1 MIELFDAFRDALYT
15 VLKTFQHISAPLLG
29 SQSYWFSIVM
39 LTVAVR
45 VVLIPLTVKQVRST
59 RVMQE
64 LQPEIKKLQAKHK
77 NDKQKLTEE
86 TMKLYQEKGF
96 NPLSGCWP
104 LLAQMP
110 FFFALYRVIYS
121 KHLAG
126 EPNILL
132 GKKFFIVPLSDT
144 WSRMDWAHRLTSPDG
159 LIILTLILAMSLTT
173 YISQRQLLSRQGSAA
188 PAQQQM
194 LIKILPFTF
203 LIFAINVPLAII
215 IYWVTT
221 NLWSMGQQYVLLRSA
236 PPPAAAAAAATAP
249 AATNG
254 SERKPAGALGFFRS
268 LVQPTGPAD
277 PEPSPNGGGS
287 GKVSANRPAT
297 KGSPKAPRAASEGKA
312 ATDGKAGPAG
322 KATGP
327 GKETP
332 SGKASTAGTAK
343 GGQQA
348 KPGTRAGQG
357 QSSGSGSR
365 RSSRKGKSGG
375 GPRRGKR

>member
-1 MIELFDAFRDALYT
+1 MIELFDQFRDGLYNL
-15 VLKTFQHISAPLLG
+15 LKFFQQVSEPLLG
-29 SQSYWFSIVM
+29 SQSYWFSIVL
-39 LTVAVR
+39 LTIAVR

-77 NDKQKLTEE
+77 GDKQKLTEE

-110 FFFALYRVIYS
+110 FFFALYRVFYS

-126 EPNILL
+126 EANILL
-132 GKKFFIVPLSDT
+132 DKKFFVVPLSDT
-144 WSRMDWAHRLTSPDG
+144 WSGLDWAHRFTSVDG
-159 LIILTLILAMSLTT
+159 LIILALILSMSLTT
-173 YISQRQLLSRQGSAA
+173 YISQKQLLSRQGSAA
-188 PAQQQM
+188 PPQQQM

-203 LIFAINVPLAII
+203 LIFAINVPLAIVV
-215 IYWVTT
+215 YWVTT

-236 PPPAAAAAAATAP
+236 PPPP
-249 AATNG
+249 AATTQPASTNG
-254 SERKPAGALGFFRS
+254 GERKPAGALAFFRG
-268 LVQPTGPAD
+268 LVQPTGED
-277 PEPSPNGGGS
+277 TEPSANGGGG
-287 GKVSANRPAT
+287 GKVSANRPAA
-297 KGSPKAPRAASEGKA
+297 KGSPKGSAGKA
-312 ATDGKAGPAG
+312 AADGKAGPPD
-322 KATGP
+322 KATASG
-327 GKETP
+327 GAG
-332 SGKASTAGTAK
+332 SGKAPSAGTAK

-348 KPGTRAGQG
+348 KPGARPG
-357 QSSGSGSR
+357 QSQSGGTGSS

>member
-132 GKKFFIVPLSDT
+132 GKKFFIV
-144 WSRMDWAHRLTSPDG
+144 
-159 LIILTLILAMSLTT
+159 TLILAMSLTT

-287 GKVSANRPAT
+287 GKVSANR
-297 KGSPKAPRAASEGKA
+297 
-312 ATDGKAGPAG
+312 
-322 KATGP
+322 
-327 GKETP
+327 
-332 SGKASTAGTAK
+332 
-343 GGQQA
+343 
-348 KPGTRAGQG
+348 
-357 QSSGSGSR
+357 
-365 RSSRKGKSGG
+365 
-375 GPRRGKR
+375 

>member
-1 MIELFDAFRDALYT
+1 MIELFDAFRDALYNL
-15 VLKTFQHISAPLLG
+15 LKFFQQVSEPLLG
-29 SQSYWFSIVM
+29 SQSYWFAIVL

-64 LQPEIKKLQAKHK
+64 LQPEIKKLQTKHK
-77 NDKQKLTEE
+77 GDKQKLTEE

-110 FFFALYRVIYS
+110 FFFALYRVFYS

-126 EPNILL
+126 EANILL
-132 GKKFFIVPLSDT
+132 DKKFFVVPLSDT
-144 WSRMDWAHRLTSPDG
+144 WSGLDWAARFTSVDG
-159 LIILTLILAMSLTT
+159 LIILALILSMSLTT
-173 YISQRQLLSRQGSAA
+173 YISQKQLLSRQGSAA
-188 PAQQQM
+188 PPQQQM

-203 LIFAINVPLAII
+203 LIFAINVPLAIVV
-215 IYWVTT
+215 YWVTT

-236 PPPAAAAAAATAP
+236 PVPAAVAEAATKP
-249 AATNG
+249 VTSNG
-254 SERKPAGALGFFRS
+254 SERKSLGAGALAFFRG
-268 LVQPTGPAD
+268 LVQPAGETD
-277 PEPSPNGGGS
+277 TEPSPNGGGS
-287 GKVSANRPAT
+287 GKVSADRQTAKGPP
-297 KGSPKAPRAASEGKA
+297 KGSRAGSEGKA
-312 ATDGKAGPAG
+312 ASDGKAGPGKTTASGGAGSG
-322 KATGP
+322 KAT
-327 GKETP
+327 
-332 SGKASTAGTAK
+332 TAGTAK

-348 KPGTRAGQG
+348 KPGARPG
-357 QSSGSGSR
+357 QSGGTGSR

>member
-15 VLKTFQHISAPLLG
+15 VLKFFQQVSEPLLG
-29 SQSYWFSIVM
+29 SQSYWFAIVL

-86 TMKLYQEKGF
+86 TMKLYQDKGF

-126 EPNILL
+126 EANILL
-132 GKKFFIVPLSDT
+132 DKKFFVVPLSDT
-144 WSRMDWAHRLTSPDG
+144 WSGMDWAHRFTSPDG

-188 PAQQQM
+188 PPQQQM

-203 LIFAINVPLAII
+203 LIFAINVPLAIV

-236 PPPAAAAAAATAP
+236 PVPAAVAEAATQP
-249 AATNG
+249 ATTNG
-254 SERKPAGALGFFRS
+254 SERKSAGALGFFRS
-268 LVQPTGPAD
+268 LVQLGGETD
-277 PEPSPNGGGS
+277 TEPSSNGGGS
-287 GKVSANRPAT
+287 DKVSTNRPAT
-297 KGSPKAPRAASEGKA
+297 KGSPKASKAGSQGKA
-312 ATDGKAGPAG
+312 ATDGKAAPG
-322 KATGP
+322 KASASGGTGP
-327 GKETP
+327 GKAT
-332 SGKASTAGTAK
+332 TAGTAK

-348 KPGTRAGQG
+348 KPGTRAGQSQPG
-357 QSSGSGSR
+357 GTGSR

>member
-1 MIELFDAFRDALYT
+1 MIELFDQFRDGLYNL
-15 VLKTFQHISAPLLG
+15 LKFFQQVSEPLLG
-29 SQSYWFSIVM
+29 SQSYWFAIVL
-39 LTVAVR
+39 LTIAVR

-77 NDKQKLTEE
+77 GDKQKLTEE

-110 FFFALYRVIYS
+110 FFFALYRVFYS

-126 EPNILL
+126 EANILL
-132 GKKFFIVPLSDT
+132 DKKFFVVPLSDT
-144 WSRMDWAHRLTSPDG
+144 WSGLDWVHRFTSADG
-159 LIILTLILAMSLTT
+159 LIILTLILSMSLTT
-173 YISQRQLLSRQGSAA
+173 YISQKQLLSRQGSAA
-188 PAQQQM
+188 PPQQQM

-203 LIFAINVPLAII
+203 LIFAINVPLAIV

-236 PPPAAAAAAATAP
+236 PPPPAAATQP
-249 AATNG
+249 ATTTNG
-254 SERKPAGALGFFRS
+254 SEQKPAGALAFFRG
-268 LVQPTGPAD
+268 LVGLSEDTD
-277 PEPSPNGGGS
+277 TEPSANGGGG
-287 GKVSANRPAT
+287 GKVSANRPTA
-297 KGSPKAPRAASEGKA
+297 KGSSKASRAGSEGKA
-312 ATDGKAGPAG
+312 TTDGKAGAPDKATTSGGAGSG
-322 KATGP
+322 KAT
-327 GKETP
+327 TD
-332 SGKASTAGTAK
+332 GTAK
-343 GGQQA
+343 GRQQA
-348 KPGTRAGQG
+348 KPGARPG
-357 QSSGSGSR
+357 QSQSGGTGSR

>member
-1 MIELFDAFRDALYT
+1 MIELFNAFRDALYT
-15 VLKTFQHISAPLLG
+15 VLKTFQHVSEPVLG
-29 SQSYWFSIVM
+29 SQSFWFSIVM
-39 LTVAVR
+39 LTIAVR

-64 LQPEIKKLQAKHK
+64 LQPEIKKLQAKYK

-126 EPNILL
+126 EANILL
-132 GKKFFIVPLSDT
+132 GKKFFIVPLEDT
-144 WSRMDWAHRLTSPDG
+144 WSRMDWAHRVGSPDG
-159 LIILTLILAMSLTT
+159 LIILALIVAMSLTT

-188 PAQQQM
+188 PPQQQM

-236 PPPAAAAAAATAP
+236 PPPPAAAAAAAQP
-249 AATNG
+249 ATTNG
-254 SERKPAGALGFFRS
+254 GERKPAGALGFFRS
-268 LVQPTGPAD
+268 LVQPTAEAD
-277 PEPSPNGGGS
+277 AEPSPNGGGG
-287 GKVSANRPAT
+287 GKVSANRPAA
-297 KGSPKAPRAASEGKA
+297 KGSPKASKATGEGKA
-312 ATDGKAGPAG
+312 TADGKAGPADKAAAQG
-322 KATGP
+322 KGGP
-327 GKETP
+327 PG
-332 SGKASTAGTAK
+332 GAAAGTAK
-343 GGQQA
+343 GGQQG
-348 KPGTRAGQG
+348 KPGTRAGQ
-357 QSSGSGSR
+357 SSGSGGR

>member
-1 MIELFDAFRDALYT
+1 MQLIELFDAFRDALYN
-15 VLKTFQHISAPLLG
+15 VLKFFQQISEPLLG
-29 SQSYWFSIVM
+29 SQSFWFSIVL
-39 LTVAVR
+39 LTIAVR

-59 RVMQE
+59 RAMQE
-64 LQPEIKKLQAKHK
+64 LAPDIKKLQAKYK

-86 TMKLYQEKGF
+86 TMALYKEKGF

-110 FFFALYRVIYS
+110 FFFALYRVFYS

-132 GKKFFIVPLSDT
+132 DKKFFIVPLSDT
-144 WSRMDWAHRLTSPDG
+144 WSRMDWAHRFTSAGG
-159 LIILTLILAMSLTT
+159 LIILALILAMSLTT
-173 YISQRQLLSRQGSAA
+173 YISQRQLLARQGSAA
-188 PAQQQM
+188 PPQQQM

-221 NLWSMGQQYVLLRSA
+221 NLWSMGQQYILLRSA
-236 PPPAAAAAAATAP
+236 PPPPGAAAAPVEAAA
-249 AATNG
+249 NG
-254 SERKPAGALGFFRS
+254 GARRPAGALGFLRS
-268 LVQPTGPAD
+268 LVQPTEDAD
-277 PEPSPNGGGS
+277 TSPSANGGGG
-287 GKVSANRPAT
+287 GKAGTGRQ
-297 KGSPKAPRAASEGKA
+297 GAPRASRSGTEGESAS
-312 ATDGKAGPAG
+312 DGKAGSPGRASASGKTASG
-322 KATGP
+322 KATNTGP
-327 GKETP
+327 T
-332 SGKASTAGTAK
+332 K

-348 KPGTRAGQG
+348 KPGGARTG
-357 QSSGSGSR
+357 QSQPGGSGSR

>member
-236 PPPAAAAAAATAP
+236 PPPVAAAATQP

-254 SERKPAGALGFFRS
+254 GERKPAGALGFFRS
-268 LVQPTGPAD
+268 LVQPTGDA
-277 PEPSPNGGGS
+277 EPSPNGGGG
-287 GKVSANRPAT
+287 GKVSA
-297 KGSPKAPRAASEGKA
+297 KGSPKGARATGEGKA
-312 ATDGKAGPAG
+312 TTDGTASPPDKA
-322 KATGP
+322 
-327 GKETP
+327 
-332 SGKASTAGTAK
+332 
-343 GGQQA
+343 
-348 KPGTRAGQG
+348 RAA
-357 QSSGSGSR
+357 
-365 RSSRKGKSGG
+365 
-375 GPRRGKR
+375 

>member
-1 MIELFDAFRDALYT
+1 MIELFNAFRDLLYNI
-15 VLKTFQHISAPLLG
+15 LKTFQHVSEPLLG
-29 SQSYWFSIVM
+29 SQSYWFAIVL

-45 VVLIPLTVKQVRST
+45 VILIPLTVKQVRST

-77 NDKQKLTEE
+77 GDKQKLTEE

-110 FFFALYRVIYS
+110 FFFALYRVFYS

-126 EPNILL
+126 EANILL
-132 GKKFFIVPLSDT
+132 DKKFFVVPLSDT
-144 WSRMDWAHRLTSPDG
+144 WSGMDWAHRFTSADG
-159 LIILTLILAMSLTT
+159 LIILALILSMSLTT
-173 YISQRQLLSRQGSAA
+173 YISQKQLLSRQGSAA
-188 PAQQQM
+188 PPQQQM

-203 LIFAINVPLAII
+203 LIFAINVPLAIV

-236 PPPAAAAAAATAP
+236 PPPPAAVATAQPAAA
-249 AATNG
+249 NG
-254 SERKPAGALGFFRS
+254 GARGLAGALGFFRS
-268 LVQPTGPAD
+268 LVQPPGEADAGPSA
-277 PEPSPNGGGS
+277 NGGGGG

-297 KGSPKAPRAASEGKA
+297 KGSPKASKAAGEEKG
-312 ATDGKAGPAG
+312 ATDGKASPADKATPGKGAPAG
-322 KATGP
+322 GA
-327 GKETP
+327 
-332 SGKASTAGTAK
+332 AAGTTK
-343 GGQQA
+343 GGQQG
-348 KPGTRAGQG
+348 KPGTRAG

>member
-64 LQPEIKKLQAKHK
+64 LQAKHK

-126 EPNILL
+126 EANILL

-159 LIILTLILAMSLTT
+159 LIILALILAMSLTT

-236 PPPAAAAAAATAP
+236 PPPVAAAATQP

-254 SERKPAGALGFFRS
+254 GERKPAGALGFFRS
-268 LVQPTGPAD
+268 LVQPTGDA
-277 PEPSPNGGGS
+277 EPSPNGGGG
-287 GKVSANRPAT
+287 GKVSA
-297 KGSPKAPRAASEGKA
+297 KGSPKGARATGEGKA
-312 ATDGKAGPAG
+312 TTDGTASPPDKA
-322 KATGP
+322 
-327 GKETP
+327 
-332 SGKASTAGTAK
+332 
-343 GGQQA
+343 
-348 KPGTRAGQG
+348 RAA
-357 QSSGSGSR
+357 
-365 RSSRKGKSGG
+365 
-375 GPRRGKR
+375 

>member
-15 VLKTFQHISAPLLG
+15 VLKTFQHISEPLLG

-64 LQPEIKKLQAKHK
+64 LQPEIKKLQAKYK
-77 NDKQKLTEE
+77 GDKQKLTEE

-126 EPNILL
+126 EANILL

-159 LIILTLILAMSLTT
+159 LIILALILAMSLTT
-173 YISQRQLLSRQGSAA
+173 YISQRQLLSRQGAAA
-188 PAQQQM
+188 PPQQQM

-236 PPPAAAAAAATAP
+236 PPPPAAVAQPATA
-249 AATNG
+249 NG
-254 SERKPAGALGFFRS
+254 GERKPAGALGFFRS
-268 LVQPTGPAD
+268 LVQPTGEAD
-277 PEPSPNGGGS
+277 AEPSANGGGG
-287 GKVSANRPAT
+287 GKVSANRPAA
-297 KGSPKAPRAASEGKA
+297 KGSPKAARATGEGKA
-312 ATDGKAGPAG
+312 TVDGKASLPDKGSA
-322 KATGP
+322 P
-327 GKETP
+327 GKGPP
-332 SGKASTAGTAK
+332 SGRATSAGTGK
-343 GGQQA
+343 GSQQA
-348 KPGTRAGQG
+348 KPGTGARGG

>member
-1 MIELFDAFRDALYT
+1 MIELFDAFRDALYNL
-15 VLKTFQHISAPLLG
+15 LKFFQQVSEPLLG
-29 SQSYWFSIVM
+29 SQSYWFAIVL

-64 LQPEIKKLQAKHK
+64 LQPEIKKLQTKHK
-77 NDKQKLTEE
+77 GDKQKLTEE

-110 FFFALYRVIYS
+110 FFFALYRVFYS

-126 EPNILL
+126 EANILL
-132 GKKFFIVPLSDT
+132 DKKFFVVPLSDT
-144 WSRMDWAHRLTSPDG
+144 WSGLDWAARFTSVDG
-159 LIILTLILAMSLTT
+159 LIILALILSMSLTT
-173 YISQRQLLSRQGSAA
+173 YISQKQLLSRQGSAA
-188 PAQQQM
+188 PPQQQM

-203 LIFAINVPLAII
+203 LIFAINVPLAIVV
-215 IYWVTT
+215 YWVTT

-236 PPPAAAAAAATAP
+236 PVPAAVAEAATEP
-249 AATNG
+249 ATSNG
-254 SERKPAGALGFFRS
+254 SERKSLGAGALAFFRG
-268 LVQPTGPAD
+268 LVQPAGETD
-277 PEPSPNGGGS
+277 TEPSPNGGGS
-287 GKVSANRPAT
+287 GKAT
-297 KGSPKAPRAASEGKA
+297 
-312 ATDGKAGPAG
+312 
-322 KATGP
+322 
-327 GKETP
+327 
-332 SGKASTAGTAK
+332 TAGTAK

-348 KPGTRAGQG
+348 KPGARAGQ
-357 QSSGSGSR
+357 SGGTGSR